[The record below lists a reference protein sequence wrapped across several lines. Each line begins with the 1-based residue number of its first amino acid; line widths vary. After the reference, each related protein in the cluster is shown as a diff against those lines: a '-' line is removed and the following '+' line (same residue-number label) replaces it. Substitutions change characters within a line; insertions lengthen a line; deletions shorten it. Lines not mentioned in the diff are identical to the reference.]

1 MQTIFVEVFVGLA
14 LLYVLRQT
22 SRTWFGGRSS
32 GCSSGCGKCAPEGNE
47 VERSEGRIELK
58 LVDAKK

>member
-1 MQTIFVEVFVGLA
+1 VQTIFVEVFVGLA

-32 GCSSGCGKCAPEGNE
+32 GCSSGCGKCAPSEKE
-47 VERSEGRIELK
+47 EGRIELK